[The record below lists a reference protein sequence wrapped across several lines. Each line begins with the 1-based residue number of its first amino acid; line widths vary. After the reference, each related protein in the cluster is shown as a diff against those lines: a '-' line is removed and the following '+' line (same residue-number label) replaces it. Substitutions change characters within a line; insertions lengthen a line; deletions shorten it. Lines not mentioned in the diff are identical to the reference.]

1 VKLVF
6 FDINESCLAVCF
18 IDECIFN
25 TKREYGMKIINLLCL
40 GLILLLAG
48 CANKGGGGSILSK
61 DEGASVKCNKYRVC
75 YQNDMYYE
83 STCMKWDVQWSKEG
97 MKQLERVALLKQ
109 CYRDKDKIRDECF
122 ETDSKEVRLS
132 KIEECK
138 KIGIDPIQLENN

>member
-1 VKLVF
+1 MLFLTEYV
-6 FDINESCLAVCF
+6 
-18 IDECIFN
+18 FN
-25 TKREYGMKIINLLCL
+25 TKRVCGMKIINLSCW

-48 CANKGGGGSILSK
+48 CANKGVGGLGGDILPK
-61 DEGASVKCNKYRVC
+61 DEDAIVRCNHYRVC

-97 MKQLERVALLKQ
+97 MKQLEKVYLLKQ

-138 KIGIDPIQLENN
+138 EIGIDPTLRESR